1 MKIQQGS
8 KSFRNISLALFAGG
22 FVTFALLYTLQ
33 PLMPEITEAFGI
45 TPTESSLTL
54 SVTTL
59 SMALTMLFIGSVS
72 DAVGRRAIMTASL
85 VATSVIAIISAFSPL
100 FPVLLLLR
108 ILQGIALAGL
118 PAIAMTYLVEE
129 IDPLSLGYAMG
140 LYISGNSI
148 GGMGGRII
156 SGLLTDWFDW
166 RAAVGVIGVLGL
178 AAALIFW
185 RVIPPSRRFV
195 RQTGKLGQVIPLL
208 WSQCRNPRLL
218 CLYGLGF
225 LLMGSFVSLF
235 NYIGFELTGEPYNL
249 SQSLAGSIFV
259 VYLMGTFSSTW
270 MGRLAD
276 RYGRT
281 GVIRLA
287 LAIILT
293 GALCTLHS
301 FLWVKIIGLALFAF
315 GFFGGHSIAS
325 SWVGLV
331 ADEHKS
337 QANALYLFF
346 YYVGSSVSGTGGGLL
361 YSHFGWFG
369 IIGMIAAYVAISLM
383 LCGFL
388 VHKSGGGIQ
397 KF

>member
-8 KSFRNISLALFAGG
+8 KSFRNVSLALFAGG

-33 PLMPEITEAFGI
+33 PLMPEITGAFGI
-45 TPTESSLTL
+45 TPTEASLTL
-54 SVTTL
+54 SVTTI
-59 SMALTMLFIGSVS
+59 SMALTMLFIGSLS

-85 VATSVIAIISAFSPL
+85 VAASVIAIISAFSPY
-100 FPVLLLLR
+100 FPTLLLLR

-129 IDPLSLGYAMG
+129 IDPASLGYAMG

-148 GGMGGRII
+148 GGMAGRII
-156 SGLLTDWFDW
+156 SGLLTDWFGW
-166 RAAVGVIGVLGL
+166 RAAVGAIGLLGL
-178 AAALIFW
+178 AAAMIFW
-185 RVIPPSRRFV
+185 LVIPPSRHFV
-195 RQTGKLGQVIPLL
+195 KQTGKLSKVIPLL

-225 LLMGSFVSLF
+225 LLMGSFVTLF

-249 SQSLAGSIFV
+249 SQSLVGSIFV

-276 RYGRT
+276 RYGRS
-281 GVIRLA
+281 GVVMLA

-293 GALCTLHS
+293 GALCTLHP

-346 YYVGSSVSGTGGGLL
+346 YYVGSSFSGTGGGVL
-361 YSHFGWFG
+361 YGNFGWGG
-369 IIGMIAAYVAISLM
+369 IISMIAAYVALSLL
-383 LCGFL
+383 LCSFL
-388 VHKSGGGIQ
+388 VRKSLLGHRR
-397 KF
+397 

>member
-8 KSFRNISLALFAGG
+8 KSFRNVSLALFAGG

-33 PLMPEITEAFGI
+33 PLMPEITGAFGI

-54 SVTTL
+54 SVTTI

-85 VATSVIAIISAFSPL
+85 VAASVIAIISAFSPY

-129 IDPLSLGYAMG
+129 IDPASLGYAMG

-148 GGMGGRII
+148 GGMAGRII
-156 SGLLTDWFDW
+156 SGLLTDWFGW
-166 RAAVGVIGVLGL
+166 RAAVGAIGLLGL
-178 AAALIFW
+178 AAAMIFW
-185 RVIPPSRRFV
+185 LVIPPSRHFV
-195 RQTGKLGQVIPLL
+195 KQTGKLNRVIPLL

-225 LLMGSFVSLF
+225 LLMGSFVTLF

-281 GVIRLA
+281 GVIMLA

-293 GALCTLHS
+293 GALCTLHPL
-301 FLWVKIIGLALFAF
+301 LWVKIIGLALFAF

-346 YYVGSSVSGTGGGLL
+346 YYVGSSVSGTGGGVL
-361 YSHFGWFG
+361 YGSFGWGG
-369 IIGMIAAYVAISLM
+369 IISMIAAYVALSLL
-383 LCGFL
+383 LCSFL
-388 VHKSGGGIQ
+388 VRKSWLGHRR
-397 KF
+397 